1 MTSIDR
7 PEDQGCL
14 RWVLA
19 VPLTLFLYLPAAF
32 FLYGSLVL
40 EPDYPY
46 DPMRDDARVNAVL
59 SVGLWFLGLLLT
71 AVPVFHRTLGRWWYA
86 VPFLLASVA
95 YWRWLTV

>member
-19 VPLTLFLYLPAAF
+19 VPLALFYVPAAF
-32 FLYGSLVL
+32 FLYGALVL
-40 EPDYPY
+40 QPDHPY
-46 DPMRDDARVNAVL
+46 DPMRDDARVNAAL

-71 AVPVFHRTLGRWWYA
+71 AVPVFHRNLGRWWYA

-95 YWRWLTV
+95 FVRFQTV